1 MNKSSESYKIN
12 QTKVKDI
19 LVLLPENQ
27 ETQVHCKDYSYY
39 SSYPFGF
46 LNMGERVRNA
56 TVTKIET
63 DYIETCKC
71 TVVKIYTDLKMGK

>member
-1 MNKSSESYKIN
+1 
-12 QTKVKDI
+12 
-19 LVLLPENQ
+19 
-27 ETQVHCKDYSYY
+27 
-39 SSYPFGF
+39 
-46 LNMGERVRNA
+46 MGERVRNA

>member
-1 MNKSSESYKIN
+1 M
-12 QTKVKDI
+12 KVKDI

-27 ETQVHCKDYSYY
+27 ETQVHYKDYGHY
-39 SSYPFGF
+39 SSYPFGL
-46 LNMGERVRNA
+46 LNMEERVLNA

-63 DYIETCKC
+63 GYIEACKC